1 MSATNA
7 TTNYGLPIFIG
18 SDIPSWLIDWNNTMT
33 QLDTAIANAKN
44 VADTAQ
50 LNIQLSNQ
58 EIAGLNEAIELINSS
73 AVELAGVVNGHT
85 STINGLSTLVNA
97 QGQQMTGIENNISEI
112 RSVAGWV
119 YSGALS
125 VGETTLTIDCTNGLS
140 DDALVDIY
148 IDVVGVTPEA
158 VEVAGNLIKFTF
170 AEQVQDVRVRVKV
183 SGV

>member
-1 MSATNA
+1 MSATNRTA
-7 TTNYGLPIFIG
+7 NYGFPIFIG
-18 SDIPSWLIDWNNTMT
+18 TDIPSWLIDWNNAMT
-33 QLDTAIANAKN
+33 LLDTAIAGAKT

-50 LNIQLSNQ
+50 TNIGLTNQQLLTLENTLQSLSN
-58 EIAGLNEAIELINSS
+58 ST
-73 AVELAGVVNGHT
+73 VELRGLVDGHT
-85 STINGLSTLVNA
+85 SNINGLNNLVNT
-97 QGQQMTGIENNISEI
+97 QGQQIANVDANIEEI
-112 RSVAGWV
+112 RSIAGWV

-125 VGETTLTIDCTNGLS
+125 VGETTLTIDCVNGLS

-170 AEQVQDVRVRVKV
+170 AEQSVDVRVRVKV

>member
-7 TTNYGLPIFIG
+7 TNNYSLPIFIG

-33 QLDTAIANAKN
+33 AIDTALTNTKA
-44 VADTAQ
+44 VADQAVAD
-50 LNIQLSNQ
+50 IQLAEVELGNLNNVTANNGAAIAVNAG
-58 EIAGLNEAIELINSS
+58 EIASVKNSLQGVITSVTGLQQEM
-73 AVELAGVVNGHT
+73 T
-85 STINGLSTLVNA
+85 TIG
-97 QGQQMTGIENNISEI
+97 NNIGEI

-158 VEVAGNLIKFTF
+158 VEVTGNLMKFTF
-170 AEQVQDVRVRVKV
+170 AEQTQDVRVRVKV